1 MSVTNAQPVLLV
13 LDDDPAIAEVVRA
26 IGERAGF
33 RAVVTTAPTAFV
45 EAYGVHRPDV
55 VVLDLQMPDMDGI
68 EMLRV
73 LGDVRA
79 EAAIVL
85 LTGMDSR
92 TVSSAEHYGLSRGL
106 NVVAGLQK
114 PFLPDEL
121 QEKLVAA
128 TSSRAPLAP
137 ADLGL
142 AIDNDELVVYYQP
155 IASRF
160 ADGSW
165 DITAV
170 EALLRWNHPKRGLL
184 TPDAF
189 IAMGEA
195 GGLGRAMT
203 DFVIQR
209 GIAQIRAWR
218 ASRLDLGLRVNV
230 SATLINDIH
239 FPDRLATVLACN
251 DIAPSAFTI
260 EITETA
266 MLDRRADTLDI
277 LTRLRVKG
285 VNLAIDDFGI
295 GYSSL
300 TQLFQMPFNEMKI
313 DKSLVLGIP
322 TSKEARIMVGVLVEL
337 AHKLDLK
344 ACAEGVETEQALE
357 FLGSVGCDS
366 TQGFFISRPLA
377 AADVPDAIE
386 RWRRQTR
393 TRRLVDRREIAG

>member
-1 MSVTNAQPVLLV
+1 MLLV
-13 LDDDPAIAEVVRA
+13 LDDDPEIGDVVGAIAERSAFRA
-26 IGERAGF
+26 I
-33 RAVVTTAPTAFV
+33 VTTAPAAFV
-45 EAYGVHRPDV
+45 DAYQAHRPDV

-73 LGDVRA
+73 LGDARA

-92 TVSSAEHYGLSRGL
+92 TISAAEHYGLTRGL

-114 PFLPDEL
+114 PFSPEDL
-121 QEKLVAA
+121 QDKLLAA
-128 TSSRAPLAP
+128 VSSRAPLTP
-137 ADLGL
+137 EDLSR
-142 AIDNDELVVYYQP
+142 AIANSELEVYYQP

-184 TPDAF
+184 APDAF

-195 GGLGRAMT
+195 GGLGRDMT

-209 GIAQIRAWR
+209 GIEQIKGWQAL
-218 ASRLDLGLRVNV
+218 RLDLGLRVNV

-239 FPDRLATVLACN
+239 FPDRLAAELACKS
-251 DIAPSAFTI
+251 ISPSALTI

-266 MLDRRADTLDI
+266 MLDHRADTLDI

-285 VNLAIDDFGI
+285 MNLAIDDFGI

-322 TSKEARIMVGVLVEL
+322 KSKEARIMVGVLVEL

-344 ACAEGVETEQALE
+344 ACAEGVESEQALE

-366 TQGFFISRPLA
+366 TQGFFISRPLPA
-377 AADVPDAIE
+377 VDVPEKIE
-386 RWRRQTR
+386 RWRRRQTHAR
-393 TRRLVDRREIAG
+393 GLEAGGKTGTL